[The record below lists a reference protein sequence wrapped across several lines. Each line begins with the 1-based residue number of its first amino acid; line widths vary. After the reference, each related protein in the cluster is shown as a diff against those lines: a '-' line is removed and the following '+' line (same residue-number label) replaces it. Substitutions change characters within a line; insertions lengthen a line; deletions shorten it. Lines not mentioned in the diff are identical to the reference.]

1 MNLGKRL
8 RERRAA
14 AERVEEI
21 RERILRLREG
31 MTRITPRYDAEGGG
45 SGAEDRMM
53 AYAARLDQLERELT
67 RASRR
72 AYRISL
78 MALEAVEQLPEAE
91 AAVIICREF
100 LGMSWSRTA
109 RETQMNVMACRRAYK
124 RALGIGQKQPKTT
137 ENNRKQPKTTE
148 LK

>member
-1 MNLGKRL
+1 MKLSKRL
-8 RERRAA
+8 RDRRAA

-109 RETQMNVMACRRAYK
+109 RECGCSVAWCRKLRS
-124 RALGIGQKQPKTT
+124 RALGKG
-137 ENNRKQPKTTE
+137 RKKGG
-148 LK
+148 

>member
-1 MNLGKRL
+1 MNLWKRL
-8 RERRAA
+8 RDRRVA

-21 RERILRLREG
+21 RERIGKLRAAV
-31 MTRITPRYDAEGGG
+31 TRTTPRYGSDGGGG
-45 SGAEDRMM
+45 SGEDKML
-53 AYAARLDQLERELT
+53 AYMARLDQLERELT

-109 RETQMNVMACRRAYK
+109 RECGCSVMQCRRARD
-124 RALGIGQKQPKTT
+124 RALGKG
-137 ENNRKQPKTTE
+137 RKKGG
-148 LK
+148 